1 MGVTTAPGMRM
12 NEIKQKQKKLKSRH
26 IQMDHAFYFPI

>member
-1 MGVTTAPGMRM
+1 MGATTAPGMRM
-12 NEIKQKQKKLKSRH
+12 NEIKQKKQTKACY

>member
-1 MGVTTAPGMRM
+1 MGATTAPGMRM
-12 NEIKQKQKKLKSRH
+12 NEIKQQKKKTKARH